1 MNFRGIV
8 GLAVLGAAFAAGAFE
23 VQNVTARQRWPW
35 NSLIDV
41 DFEIVQ
47 ASAGDKFSVGITA
60 TCDGDTRTIVGKTYR
75 SDIIC
80 AAGQNRLV
88 WDVAA
93 DAPGLKTTDLRI
105 SVTATS
111 FAANAAAYCVIDLSA
126 GPEAA
131 TYPVRYTLESPEHVR
146 GGSNEVCQ
154 LTEMWLKRVSAGQY
168 IFHAT
173 DSSHAGWYNV
183 KITKDFYCGLFECTQ
198 QQWYQVMGTWPS
210 RFTNEVCRASRPV
223 ESVTHA
229 QIFGQKQW
237 PMVKTVTDDSFV
249 GRMRART
256 GLSAFNLP
264 TEGQWEYAARAGRS
278 TSTPGQDTGVYAR
291 YSSNSGTVGDYSCDV
306 SSGTAYVGSYETNAW
321 GFYDCLGNVGEWT
334 QDAYEEDLKT
344 LYADEIE
351 QTGFVT
357 DPVGP
362 MSSTAA
368 DPSHITRGGSW
379 ENTSGGGASFYVRT
393 RAYTVSSANSNQKGR
408 LGARFIVPCE

>member
-8 GLAVLGAAFAAGAFE
+8 GVTVLGTAFAAGAFE

-41 DFEIVQ
+41 DFEIAQ

-126 GPEAA
+126 GPDAA
-131 TYPVRYTLESPEHVR
+131 TYPVRYTLEPPEHVQ

-173 DSSHAGWYNV
+173 DTGPKGWYNV
-183 KITKDFYCGLFECTQ
+183 RITKDFYCGLFECTQ

-223 ESVTHA
+223 ETIT
-229 QIFGQKQW
+229 QNDILGQCNW
-237 PMVKTVTDDSFV
+237 PDDKTVTAESFV
-249 GRMRART
+249 GRIRART
-256 GLSAFNLP
+256 GLKTFNLP
-264 TEGQWEYAARAGRS
+264 TEGQWEYACRAGAARS
-278 TSTPGQDTGVYAR
+278 TFNGDSPYMR
-291 YSSNSGTVGDYSCDV
+291 YNANSGTVSDYSEDV
-306 SSGTAYVGSYETNAW
+306 SIGTAYVGTYNPNEW
-321 GFYDCLGNVGEWT
+321 GIYDILGNVGEWLLDT
-334 QDAYEEDLKT
+334 WVDETPLKA
-344 LYADEIE
+344 LYAAEIE
-351 QTGFVT
+351 ETGFVT
-357 DPVGP
+357 DPQGP
-362 MSSTAA
+362 ANTASTSN
-368 DPSHITRGGSW
+368 DHCVRGGYYG
-379 ENTSGGGASFYVRT
+379 NSGDFCNVYARGNNEHYSAAS
-393 RAYTVSSANSNQKGR
+393 AKKGR
-408 LGARFIVPCE
+408 CGARFVITCE